1 MTTTIE
7 VQAKPSTPV
16 RRLSANLTGNI
27 DSLASRRGEY
37 RLVLMGPAEDVEALA
52 AVARMQ
58 PGRVLVQLT
67 EVGDSDD

>member
-7 VQAKPSTPV
+7 VQAKPGSPIT
-16 RRLSANLTGNI
+16 RLNARLTGNI

-37 RLVLMGPAEDVEALA
+37 RLVLVGPAEDVEALA

-67 EVGDSDD
+67 EAGDGDD

>member
-16 RRLSANLTGNI
+16 RRLNAKLTGNI

-37 RLVLMGPAEDVEALA
+37 RLVLVGQAEDVEALA
-52 AVARMQ
+52 TVARMQ
-58 PGRVLVQLT
+58 PGRISVQLT

>member
-7 VQAKPSTPV
+7 VQARPV
-16 RRLSANLTGNI
+16 HPAKRLNAKLTGNI

-37 RLVLMGPAEDVEALA
+37 RLVLVGPAEDVEALA

-58 PGRVLVQLT
+58 PGRVVVQLS
-67 EVGDSDD
+67 EAGEGDD